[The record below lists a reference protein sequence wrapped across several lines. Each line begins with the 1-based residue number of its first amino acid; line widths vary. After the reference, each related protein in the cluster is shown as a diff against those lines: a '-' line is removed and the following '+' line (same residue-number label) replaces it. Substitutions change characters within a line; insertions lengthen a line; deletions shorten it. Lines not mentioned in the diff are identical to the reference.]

1 MKIDEL
7 PLDPNIINFLKSESY
22 RELYPPQKDA
32 VKAGVLDGKN
42 VLVSVPTA
50 SGKTLIAMLATLSH
64 LSKNKSKVVYLTP
77 LRALASEKFEEF
89 KKLEKIN
96 GSKIKVAISTG
107 DSNSTDNKLDDADV
121 IILTNETMDAMMT
134 FKNNW
139 IYEIGL
145 VVSDEIHL
153 IGDSGRGPT
162 LEMIL
167 TRLKT
172 GYVGK
177 KPQIIALSA
186 TISNSSD
193 LAEWLD
199 CELVESEWRPVP
211 LSEAVYSN
219 HTITNQDRA
228 ESEGNLDEKRE
239 TRHSKPAIGLG
250 LDTIAGEAQSLIF
263 TMTRSSSVATAT
275 EAGKFVAKQLKKDE
289 LEKLIKI
296 SKTILPREDDDETK
310 LVKKLAEAVK
320 NGAAFHHA
328 GLDQRCRTIIE
339 TEFKNG
345 NIKLLTATP
354 TLAAGVNLPARR
366 VIISSIFRFGSGGMA
381 PISILEYKQMCGR
394 AGRPQYDDEGESIIV
409 AKGSPDELLEHY
421 VLGKPE
427 PLESKILVDSS
438 LRIHLLGLIATSST
452 FSPFSEEKICK
463 FFSQT
468 FGGLSDDDFENK
480 ISKQLKKLKEYGM
493 IAGEGSFKPTDFG
506 KKVFWLRID
515 PKTAFDIAA
524 DLDHYLKGRKHTF
537 GILHMITN
545 LPEFYP
551 KSFYLGNLAEHM
563 KKLIRDKKDDEKLYA
578 RQEFVI
584 DDPEEEEEEGRKA
597 NCGKSLLVLHHWI
610 HDMTRKELSNQFNS
624 EPGDQFQISRNAE
637 QLAYVIREIA
647 RFWKN
652 KDLVREIDTLRQ
664 RIQHGVSEKY
674 LELVGLKNVGR
685 VRAKALYKENFKNY
699 ADLRKAPLEKLAAID
714 KIGMT
719 IAKSIKS
726 QV

>member
-1 MKIDEL
+1 MIIDEL
-7 PLDPNIINFLKSESY
+7 PLDLDTINFLKSEGY
-22 RELYPPQKDA
+22 TELYPPQEDA
-32 VKAGVLDGKN
+32 VKVGVLDGKS

-64 LSKNKSKVVYLTP
+64 LSKNKSKVIYLTP

-89 KKLEKIN
+89 KKLEKTS
-96 GSKIKVAISTG
+96 GGKIKVAISTG
-107 DSNSTDNKLDDADV
+107 DFDSKYNELDDADI

-134 FKNNW
+134 FQKSW

-177 KPQIIALSA
+177 KPQIVALSA
-186 TISNSSD
+186 TISNSSL

-199 CELVESEWRPVP
+199 CKLVESEWRPVP

-219 HTITNQDRA
+219 HTITNQDRV
-228 ESEGNLDEKRE
+228 ESEGNLDKKRE

-250 LDTIAGEAQSLIF
+250 LDIVEDGAQSLIF
-263 TMTRSSSVATAT
+263 TMTRASSVATAT
-275 EAGKFVAKQLKKDE
+275 EAGKFVAEQLKKDE

-296 SKTILPREDDDETK
+296 SKTILPRETEDQTK
-310 LVKKLAEAVK
+310 LVKKLADTVK
-320 NGAAFHHA
+320 NGTAFHHA
-328 GLDQRCRTIIE
+328 GLDQRCRTIVE

-366 VIISSIFRFGSGGMA
+366 VIISSVFRFGLNGNA

-409 AKGSPDELLEHY
+409 AKGSPNQYLEHY
-421 VLGKPE
+421 VDGIPE
-427 PLESKILVDSS
+427 SLKSQILEESS

-452 FSPFSEEKICK
+452 FSAISEEKINK

-468 FGGLSDDDFENK
+468 FGGLSDDELDDK
-480 ISKQLKKLKEYGM
+480 ISERLKELKAYDM
-493 IAGEGSFKPTDFG
+493 ITDEGGYKPTKFG
-506 KKVFWLRID
+506 QKVFWLRID
-515 PKTAFDIAA
+515 PKTASDITTHLE
-524 DLDHYLKGRKHTF
+524 DYVKGNKHTF
-537 GILHMITN
+537 GFLHMITN

-551 KSFYLGNLAEHM
+551 QFGVTE
-563 KKLIRDKKDDEKLYA
+563 KLEEKMRAIHDNFKHEKLYTN
-578 RQEFVI
+578 QKLEQ
-584 DDPEEEEEEGRKA
+584 DWTKG
-597 NCGKSLLVLHHWI
+597 LLILHHWI
-610 HDMTRKELSNQFNS
+610 DGMTYSDMSEEFNA
-624 EPGDQFQISRNAE
+624 EPGDIFQIHQNAE
-637 QLAYVIREIA
+637 RLAYIIREIA

-652 KDLVREIDTLRQ
+652 QVLVDELDTIRQRIRHGVPEKYLDLVRI
-664 RIQHGVSEKY
+664 
-674 LELVGLKNVGR
+674 KNVGR
-685 VRAKALYKENFKNY
+685 VRAKMLYKYNFHDR
-699 ADLRKAPLEKLAAID
+699 ADLREASLDKLAAID

-719 IAKSIKS
+719 IAKSIKL
-726 QV
+726 QIEKVR

>member
-1 MKIDEL
+1 MRIDEL
-7 PLDPNIINFLKSESY
+7 TLDPNTINFLKSEGY
-22 RELYPPQKDA
+22 TELYPPQKDA
-32 VKAGVLDGKN
+32 VKAGVLDGKSI
-42 VLVSVPTA
+42 LVSVPTA

-64 LSKNKSKVVYLTP
+64 LSKNKSKVIYLTP

-89 KKLEKIN
+89 KKLEKIS
-96 GSKIKVAISTG
+96 GGKIKVAISTG
-107 DSNSTDNKLDDADV
+107 DFNSKYNELDDADI

-134 FKNNW
+134 FQKSW

-153 IGDSGRGPT
+153 IGESGRGPT

-177 KPQIIALSA
+177 KPQIVALSA
-186 TISNSSD
+186 TISNSSL

-199 CELVESEWRPVP
+199 CKLVESEWRPVP

-219 HTITNQDRA
+219 HTITNQDRV
-228 ESEGNLDEKRE
+228 ESEGNLDKHRE

-250 LDTIAGEAQSLIF
+250 LDIVEDAAQSLIF
-263 TMTRSSSVATAT
+263 AMTRASSVATAT
-275 EAGKFVAKQLKKDE
+275 EAGKFVAVLLKKDE

-296 SKTILPREDDDETK
+296 SKTILPRETEDQTK
-310 LVKKLAEAVK
+310 LVKKLADTVK
-320 NGAAFHHA
+320 NGTAFHHA
-328 GLDQRCRTIIE
+328 GLDQRCRTIVE

-366 VIISSIFRFGSGGMA
+366 VIISSVFRFGPNGNA

-409 AKGSPDELLEHY
+409 AKGSPNQYLEHY
-421 VLGKPE
+421 VDGIPE
-427 PLESKILVDSS
+427 SLESQILEESS

-452 FSPFSEEKICK
+452 FSAISEEKINE

-468 FGGLSDDDFENK
+468 FGGLSDGKLEGK
-480 ISKQLKKLKEYGM
+480 ISERLRELKTYDM
-493 IAGEGSFKPTDFG
+493 ITDEGGFKPTKFG
-506 KKVFWLRID
+506 QKVFWLRID
-515 PKTAFDIAA
+515 PKTSFDITAHLEDYA
-524 DLDHYLKGRKHTF
+524 KGNKHTF
-537 GILHMITN
+537 GFLHMITN

-551 KSFYLGNLAEHM
+551 QFGVTEKLEEKMEEIYDSFKH
-563 KKLIRDKKDDEKLYA
+563 EKLYA
-578 RQEFVI
+578 EQKL
-584 DDPEEEEEEGRKA
+584 DHDWT
-597 NCGKSLLVLHHWI
+597 KSLLILHHWI
-610 HDMTRKELSNQFNS
+610 DGMTYSDMSEEFNA
-624 EPGDQFQISRNAE
+624 EPGDIFQIHQNAE
-637 QLAYVIREIA
+637 RLAYIIREIA

-652 KDLVREIDTLRQ
+652 QVLVDELDTLRQ
-664 RIQHGVSEKY
+664 RIRHGVPEKY
-674 LELVGLKNVGR
+674 IDLVRIKNVGR
-685 VRAKALYKENFKNY
+685 VRAKILYKYNFHDR
-699 ADLRKAPLEKLAAID
+699 ADLREASLDKLAAID

-719 IAKSIKS
+719 IAKSIKL
-726 QV
+726 QIEKVR

>member
-1 MKIDEL
+1 MRIDEL
-7 PLDPNIINFLKSESY
+7 QLDPSTINFLKSEGY
-22 RELYPPQKDA
+22 TELYPPQKDA
-32 VKAGVLDGKN
+32 VKAGVLDGKS

-50 SGKTLIAMLATLSH
+50 SGKTLIAMLAAISH
-64 LSKNKSKVVYLTP
+64 LSKNKSKVIYLTP

-107 DSNSTDNKLDDADV
+107 DSNSTDNRLDDADV

-134 FKNNW
+134 FQKSW

-186 TISNSSD
+186 TISNSSL

-199 CELVESEWRPVP
+199 CKLIESEWRPVP

-219 HTITNQDRA
+219 HTITNQDRV
-228 ESEGNLDEKRE
+228 ESEGNLDRKRE
-239 TRHSKPAIGLG
+239 SRHKKAEIGLG
-250 LDTIAGEAQSLIF
+250 LDTIEDQAQSLIF
-263 TMTRSSSVATAT
+263 TMTRASSVATAT

-296 SKTILPREDDDETK
+296 SKTILPKETEDQTK
-310 LVKKLAEAVK
+310 LVTKLADMVK
-320 NGAAFHHA
+320 NGVAFHHA

-345 NIKLLTATP
+345 HIKLLTSTP

-366 VIISSIFRFGSGGMA
+366 VIISNVFRFGSNGNA
-381 PISILEYKQMCGR
+381 PITILEYKQMCGR
-394 AGRPQYDDEGESIIV
+394 AGRPQYDDEGESIII
-409 AKGSPDELLEHY
+409 AKGSPHDYLEHY
-421 VLGKPE
+421 IDGEPE
-427 PLESKILVDSS
+427 SLESQILGDSS

-452 FSPFSEEKICK
+452 FSSVSEKKIND

-468 FGGLSDDDFENK
+468 FGGLSDTELENN
-480 ISKQLKKLKEYGM
+480 ISERLKDLKEYDM
-493 IAGEGSFKPTDFG
+493 ITDEDGFKPTKFG
-506 KKVFWLRID
+506 QKVFWLRID
-515 PKTAFDIAA
+515 PKTASNITS
-524 DLDHYLKGRKHTF
+524 DLEHYVKGSKHTF
-537 GILHMITN
+537 GSLHMITN

-551 KSFYLGNLAEHM
+551 HFDIPE
-563 KKLIRDKKDDEKLYA
+563 KLQEYMEMVYDNFKHEKLYA
-578 RQEFVI
+578 QQELQ
-584 DDPEEEEEEGRKA
+584 K
-597 NCGKSLLVLHHWI
+597 NWTKSLLILYHWI
-610 HDMTRKELSNQFNS
+610 DGMTYSDMSEKFDA
-624 EPGDQFQISRNAE
+624 EPGDIFQIRRNTE
-637 QLAYVIREIA
+637 QLAYIIREIA

-652 KDLVREIDTLRQ
+652 QVLVDELDILRQ
-664 RIQHGVSEKY
+664 RIRHGVPEEY
-674 LELVGLKNVGR
+674 LDLVRIKNVGR
-685 VRAKALYKENFKNY
+685 VRAKILYKYNFRDRI
-699 ADLRKAPLEKLAAID
+699 DLKEVSVEKLAAID

-726 QV
+726 QIEKVR

>member
-1 MKIDEL
+1 MNIDALSLE
-7 PLDPNIINFLKSESY
+7 PNIINFLKSQGY
-22 RELYPPQKDA
+22 TKLYPPQEDA
-32 VKAGVLDGKN
+32 VKTGVLDSKS

-64 LSKNKSKVVYLTP
+64 LSKNKSKVIYLTP

-89 KKLEKIN
+89 KKLEKIS

-107 DSNSTDNKLDDADV
+107 DSNSTDNKLDDAEV
-121 IILTNETMDAMMT
+121 KILTNETMDAMMT

-186 TISNSSD
+186 TISNSSE
-193 LAEWLD
+193 LAEWLG
-199 CELVESEWRPVP
+199 CKLVESEWRPVP

-219 HTITNQDRA
+219 HTITNQDRV
-228 ESEGNLDEKRE
+228 ESEGNLDKKRE

-250 LDTIAGEAQSLIF
+250 LDTVEDGDQSLIF
-263 TMTRSSSVATAT
+263 TMTRASSVAAAT

-289 LEKLIKI
+289 LEKLDKI
-296 SKTILPREDDDETK
+296 SKTILPKETEDQTK
-310 LVKKLAEAVK
+310 LVKKLADAVK
-320 NGAAFHHA
+320 NGVAFHHA

-345 NIKLLTATP
+345 HIKLLTSTP

-366 VIISSIFRFGSGGMA
+366 VIISSVFRFGPNGNA

-409 AKGSPDELLEHY
+409 AKGSPNQYLEHY
-421 VLGKPE
+421 VDGIPE
-427 PLESKILVDSS
+427 SLESQILGDSS

-452 FSPFSEEKICK
+452 FSSISEEKINE

-468 FGGLSDDDFENK
+468 FGGLSDDKLESK
-480 ISKQLKKLKEYGM
+480 ISTRLKELKTYDM
-493 IAGEGSFKPTDFG
+493 ITDEGGFKPTKFG
-506 KKVFWLRID
+506 QKIFWLRID
-515 PKTAFDIAA
+515 PKTAFDITA
-524 DLDHYLKGRKHTF
+524 
-537 GILHMITN
+537 
-545 LPEFYP
+545 
-551 KSFYLGNLAEHM
+551 
-563 KKLIRDKKDDEKLYA
+563 
-578 RQEFVI
+578 
-584 DDPEEEEEEGRKA
+584 
-597 NCGKSLLVLHHWI
+597 
-610 HDMTRKELSNQFNS
+610 
-624 EPGDQFQISRNAE
+624 
-637 QLAYVIREIA
+637 
-647 RFWKN
+647 
-652 KDLVREIDTLRQ
+652 
-664 RIQHGVSEKY
+664 Y
-674 LELVGLKNVGR
+674 LEDYVQGN
-685 VRAKALYKENFKNY
+685 
-699 ADLRKAPLEKLAAID
+699 
-714 KIGMT
+714 
-719 IAKSIKS
+719 
-726 QV
+726 

>member
-1 MKIDEL
+1 MNIDEL
-7 PLDPNIINFLKSESY
+7 PLAPNIINFLKLQGY
-22 RELYPPQKDA
+22 TKLYPPQEDA
-32 VKAGVLDGKN
+32 VKAGVLDGKS

-50 SGKTLIAMLATLSH
+50 SGKTLIAMLAAISH
-64 LSKNKSKVVYLTP
+64 LSKNKSKVIYLTP

-134 FKNNW
+134 FQKSW

-145 VVSDEIHL
+145 VISDEIHL

-186 TISNSSD
+186 TISNSSL

-199 CELVESEWRPVP
+199 CKLVESEWRPVP

-219 HTITNQDRA
+219 HTITNLDRV
-228 ESEGNLDEKRE
+228 ESEGNLDKKRE

-250 LDTIAGEAQSLIF
+250 LDIVEGGAQSLIF
-263 TMTRSSSVATAT
+263 TMTRASSVATAT
-275 EAGKFVAKQLKKDE
+275 EAGKFVAEQLKKDE

-296 SKTILPREDDDETK
+296 SKTILPRETEDQTK
-310 LVKKLAEAVK
+310 LVKKLADAVK
-320 NGAAFHHA
+320 NGTAFHHA
-328 GLDQRCRTIIE
+328 GLDQRCRTIVE

-366 VIISSIFRFGSGGMA
+366 VIIASVFRFGLNGNA

-409 AKGSPDELLEHY
+409 AKGSPNQYLEHY
-421 VLGKPE
+421 VDGIPE
-427 PLESKILVDSS
+427 SLESQILEESS
-438 LRIHLLGLIATSST
+438 LRILLLGLIATSST
-452 FSPFSEEKICK
+452 FSAISEEKINE

-468 FGGLSDDDFENK
+468 FGGLSDGKLEGK
-480 ISKQLKKLKEYGM
+480 ISERLRELKTYDM
-493 IAGEGSFKPTDFG
+493 ITDEGGFKPTKFG
-506 KKVFWLRID
+506 QKVFWLRID
-515 PKTAFDIAA
+515 PKTAFDITTHLE
-524 DLDHYLKGRKHTF
+524 DYVKGNKHTF
-537 GILHMITN
+537 GFLHMITN

-551 KSFYLGNLAEHM
+551 QFGVTE
-563 KKLIRDKKDDEKLYA
+563 KLEEKMEEIHDNFKHEKLYA
-578 RQEFVI
+578 EQKL
-584 DDPEEEEEEGRKA
+584 DHDWT
-597 NCGKSLLVLHHWI
+597 KSLLILHHWI
-610 HDMTRKELSNQFNS
+610 EGMTYSTMSEEFIA
-624 EPGDQFQISRNAE
+624 EPGDIFLIRQNTER
-637 QLAYVIREIA
+637 LAYIIREIA
-647 RFWKN
+647 RFCKN
-652 KDLVREIDTLRQ
+652 EVLADELDSLRQ
-664 RIQHGVSEKY
+664 RIRHGVPDKY
-674 LELVGLKNVGR
+674 LGLVKIKNVGR
-685 VRAKALYKENFKNY
+685 VRAKILYKYNFHDRV
-699 ADLRKAPLEKLAAID
+699 DLRKAPLEKLAAID

-719 IAKSIKS
+719 IAKSIKL
-726 QV
+726 QIEKVR

>member
-1 MKIDEL
+1 MRIDEL
-7 PLDPNIINFLKSESY
+7 QLDPSTINFLKSEGY
-22 RELYPPQKDA
+22 TELYPPQKDA
-32 VKAGVLDGKN
+32 VKAGVLDGN
-42 VLVSVPTA
+42 SILVSVPTA
-50 SGKTLIAMLATLSH
+50 SGKTLIAMLAAISH
-64 LSKNKSKVVYLTP
+64 LSKNKSKVIYLTP

-121 IILTNETMDAMMT
+121 IILTNETMDAMMA

-250 LDTIAGEAQSLIF
+250 LDTVEGEAQSLIF

-366 VIISSIFRFGSGGMA
+366 VIISSILRFGSGGMA

-421 VLGKPE
+421 VDGIPE

-452 FSPFSEEKICK
+452 FSPFSEEKIGE

-468 FGGLSDDDFENK
+468 CGRSSDDDFEKK
-480 ISKQLKKLKEYGM
+480 ISTHTKK
-493 IAGEGSFKPTDFG
+493 
-506 KKVFWLRID
+506 
-515 PKTAFDIAA
+515 
-524 DLDHYLKGRKHTF
+524 
-537 GILHMITN
+537 
-545 LPEFYP
+545 
-551 KSFYLGNLAEHM
+551 
-563 KKLIRDKKDDEKLYA
+563 
-578 RQEFVI
+578 
-584 DDPEEEEEEGRKA
+584 
-597 NCGKSLLVLHHWI
+597 
-610 HDMTRKELSNQFNS
+610 
-624 EPGDQFQISRNAE
+624 
-637 QLAYVIREIA
+637 
-647 RFWKN
+647 
-652 KDLVREIDTLRQ
+652 
-664 RIQHGVSEKY
+664 
-674 LELVGLKNVGR
+674 
-685 VRAKALYKENFKNY
+685 
-699 ADLRKAPLEKLAAID
+699 
-714 KIGMT
+714 
-719 IAKSIKS
+719 
-726 QV
+726 

>member
-1 MKIDEL
+1 MIIAEL
-7 PLDPNIINFLKSESY
+7 PLEPNTINFLKSEGY
-22 RELYPPQKDA
+22 TELYPPQEDA
-32 VKAGVLDGKN
+32 VKVGVLDGKS

-64 LSKNKSKVVYLTP
+64 LSKNKSKVIYLTP

-89 KKLEKIN
+89 KKLEKTS
-96 GSKIKVAISTG
+96 GGKIKVAISTG
-107 DSNSTDNKLDDADV
+107 DFDSKYNELDDADV

-134 FKNNW
+134 FQKSW

-177 KPQIIALSA
+177 KPQIVALSA
-186 TISNSSD
+186 TISNSSL

-199 CELVESEWRPVP
+199 CKLVESEWRPVP

-219 HTITNQDRA
+219 HTITNQDRV
-228 ESEGNLDEKRE
+228 ESEGNLDKKRE

-250 LDTIAGEAQSLIF
+250 LDIVEDGAQSLIF
-263 TMTRSSSVATAT
+263 TMTRASSVATAT
-275 EAGKFVAKQLKKDE
+275 EAGKFVAEQLKKDE

-296 SKTILPREDDDETK
+296 SKTILPRETEDQTK
-310 LVKKLAEAVK
+310 LVKKLADTVK
-320 NGAAFHHA
+320 NGTAFHHA
-328 GLDQRCRTIIE
+328 GLDQRCRTIVE

-366 VIISSIFRFGSGGMA
+366 VIISSVFRFGLNGNA

-409 AKGSPDELLEHY
+409 AKGSPNQYLEHY
-421 VLGKPE
+421 VDGIPE
-427 PLESKILVDSS
+427 SLESQILEESS

-452 FSPFSEEKICK
+452 FSAISEEKINK

-468 FGGLSDDDFENK
+468 FGGLSDDELDDK
-480 ISKQLKKLKEYGM
+480 ISERLKELKTYDM
-493 IAGEGSFKPTDFG
+493 ITDEGGYKPTKFG
-506 KKVFWLRID
+506 QKVFWLRID
-515 PKTAFDIAA
+515 PKTASDITTHLE
-524 DLDHYLKGRKHTF
+524 DYVKGNKHTF
-537 GILHMITN
+537 GFLHMITN

-551 KSFYLGNLAEHM
+551 QFGVTE
-563 KKLIRDKKDDEKLYA
+563 KLEEKMRAIHDNFKHEKLYTN
-578 RQEFVI
+578 QKLEQ
-584 DDPEEEEEEGRKA
+584 DWTKG
-597 NCGKSLLVLHHWI
+597 LLILHHWI
-610 HDMTRKELSNQFNS
+610 DGMTYSDMSEEFNA
-624 EPGDQFQISRNAE
+624 EPGDIFQIHQNAE
-637 QLAYVIREIA
+637 RLAYIIREIA

-652 KDLVREIDTLRQ
+652 QVLVDELDTIRQRIRHGVPEKYLDLVRI
-664 RIQHGVSEKY
+664 
-674 LELVGLKNVGR
+674 KNVGR
-685 VRAKALYKENFKNY
+685 VRAKMLYKYNFHDR
-699 ADLRKAPLEKLAAID
+699 ADLREASLDKLAAID

-719 IAKSIKS
+719 IAKSIKL
-726 QV
+726 QIEKVR

>member
-1 MKIDEL
+1 MRINEL
-7 PLDPNIINFLKSESY
+7 QLDPNTINFLKSEGY
-22 RELYPPQKDA
+22 TELYPPQKDA
-32 VKAGVLDGKN
+32 IKAGVLDGKS

-50 SGKTLIAMLATLSH
+50 SGKTLIAMLAAISH
-64 LSKNKSKVVYLTP
+64 LAKNKSKVIYLTP

-89 KKLEKIN
+89 KKLGKIN

-134 FKNNW
+134 FQKSW

-177 KPQIIALSA
+177 KPQIVALSA
-186 TISNSSD
+186 TISNSSL

-199 CELVESEWRPVP
+199 CKLVESEWRPVP

-219 HTITNQDRA
+219 HTITNQDRV
-228 ESEGNLDEKRE
+228 ESEGNLDKKRE

-250 LDTIAGEAQSLIF
+250 LDIVENGAQSLIF
-263 TMTRSSSVATAT
+263 TMTRASSVATAT
-275 EAGKFVAKQLKKDE
+275 EAGKFVAEKLKKDE

-296 SKTILPREDDDETK
+296 SKTILPRETEDQTK
-310 LVKKLAEAVK
+310 LVKKLADTVK
-320 NGAAFHHA
+320 NGTAFHHA
-328 GLDQRCRTIIE
+328 GLDQRCRTIVE

-366 VIISSIFRFGSGGMA
+366 VIISSVFRFGPNGNA

-409 AKGSPDELLEHY
+409 AKGSPNQYLEHY
-421 VLGKPE
+421 VDGIPE
-427 PLESKILVDSS
+427 SLESQILEESS

-452 FSPFSEEKICK
+452 FSAISEEKINE

-468 FGGLSDDDFENK
+468 FGGLSDGKLEGK
-480 ISKQLKKLKEYGM
+480 ISERLRELKTYDM
-493 IAGEGSFKPTDFG
+493 ITDEGGFKPTKFG
-506 KKVFWLRID
+506 QKVFWLRID
-515 PKTAFDIAA
+515 PKTAFDITAHLE
-524 DLDHYLKGRKHTF
+524 DYVKGNKHTF
-537 GILHMITN
+537 GFLHMITN

-551 KSFYLGNLAEHM
+551 QFGVTE
-563 KKLIRDKKDDEKLYA
+563 KLEEKMEEIHDNFKHEKLYA
-578 RQEFVI
+578 EQKL
-584 DDPEEEEEEGRKA
+584 DHDWT
-597 NCGKSLLVLHHWI
+597 KSLLILHHWI
-610 HDMTRKELSNQFNS
+610 DGMTYSTMSEEFNA
-624 EPGDQFQISRNAE
+624 EPGDIFLIRQNTER
-637 QLAYVIREIA
+637 LAYIIREIA

-652 KDLVREIDTLRQ
+652 EVLANELDTLRQ
-664 RIQHGVSEKY
+664 RIRHGVPEKY
-674 LELVGLKNVGR
+674 LDLVKIKNVGR
-685 VRAKALYKENFKNY
+685 VRAKILYKYNFHDRV
-699 ADLRKAPLEKLAAID
+699 DLKKVTLEKLAAID
-714 KIGMT
+714 KIGMA
-719 IAKSIKS
+719 IAKSIKL
-726 QV
+726 QIEKVE

>member
-1 MKIDEL
+1 MNIDTL
-7 PLDPNIINFLKSESY
+7 SLDPNTINFLKSQGY
-22 RELYPPQKDA
+22 TKLYPPQEDA
-32 VKAGVLDGKN
+32 VKTGVLDGSS

-64 LSKNKSKVVYLTP
+64 LSKNKSKVIYLTP
-77 LRALASEKFEEF
+77 LRALAAEKFEEF

-96 GSKIKVAISTG
+96 GSKLKVAIATG
-107 DSNSTDNKLDDADV
+107 DFNSKGNELDNADV

-134 FKNNW
+134 FQKSW
-139 IYEIGL
+139 IYEIGMI
-145 VVSDEIHL
+145 VSDEVHL

-186 TISNSSD
+186 TISNSSE
-193 LAEWLD
+193 LAEWLG
-199 CELVESEWRPVP
+199 CKLVESEWRPVP

-219 HTITNQDRA
+219 HTITNQDRV
-228 ESEGNLDEKRE
+228 ESEGNLDKKRE

-250 LDTIAGEAQSLIF
+250 LDTVEDGDQSLIF
-263 TMTRSSSVATAT
+263 TMTRASSVAAAT
-275 EAGKFVAKQLKKDE
+275 EAGKFVAQQLKKDE
-289 LEKLIKI
+289 LEKLDKI
-296 SKTILPREDDDETK
+296 SKTILPKETEDQTK
-310 LVKKLAEAVK
+310 LVKKLADTVK

-345 NIKLLTATP
+345 HIKLLTSTP

-366 VIISSIFRFGSGGMA
+366 VIISSVFRFGPNGNA

-409 AKGSPDELLEHY
+409 AKGSPNQYLEHY
-421 VLGKPE
+421 VDGIPE
-427 PLESKILVDSS
+427 SLESQILGDSS

-452 FSPFSEEKICK
+452 FSPISEEKINE

-468 FGGLSDDDFENK
+468 FGGLSDDKLESK
-480 ISKQLKKLKEYGM
+480 ISTRLKELKTYDM
-493 IAGEGSFKPTDFG
+493 ITDEGGFKPTKFG
-506 KKVFWLRID
+506 QKIFWLRID
-515 PKTAFDIAA
+515 PKTAFNITA
-524 DLDHYLKGRKHTF
+524 YLEDYVQGNKHTF
-537 GILHMITN
+537 GFLHMITN

-551 KSFYLGNLAEHM
+551 QFGVTE
-563 KKLIRDKKDDEKLYA
+563 KLEEKMEEIHDNFKHEKLYA
-578 RQEFVI
+578 NQKL
-584 DDPEEEEEEGRKA
+584 DQDWT
-597 NCGKSLLVLHHWI
+597 KSLLILYHWI
-610 HDMTRKELSNQFNS
+610 DGMTYSNMSQEFNA
-624 EPGDQFQISRNAE
+624 EPGDIFQIRQNTE
-637 QLAYVIREIA
+637 HLAYIIREIA

-652 KDLVREIDTLRQ
+652 QVLVDELDTLRQ
-664 RIQHGVSEKY
+664 RIRHGVPEKY
-674 LELVGLKNVGR
+674 LDLVRIKNVGR
-685 VRAKALYKENFKNY
+685 VRAKMLYKYNFHNRV
-699 ADLRKAPLEKLAAID
+699 DLRKVSVAKLAAID

-719 IAKSIKS
+719 IAKSIKL
-726 QV
+726 QIE

>member
-1 MKIDEL
+1 MNINEL
-7 PLDPNIINFLKSESY
+7 PLTPNIINFLKLQGY
-22 RELYPPQKDA
+22 TKLYPPQEDA
-32 VKAGVLDGKN
+32 VKAGVLDGKS

-50 SGKTLIAMLATLSH
+50 SGKTLIAMLAAISH
-64 LSKNKSKVVYLTP
+64 LSKNKSKVIYLTP

-134 FKNNW
+134 FQKSW

-186 TISNSSD
+186 TISNSSL

-199 CELVESEWRPVP
+199 CKLVESEWRPVP

-219 HTITNQDRA
+219 HTITNQDRV
-228 ESEGNLDEKRE
+228 ESEGNLDKKRE

-250 LDTIAGEAQSLIF
+250 LDIVEDGAQSLIF
-263 TMTRSSSVATAT
+263 TMTRASSVATAT
-275 EAGKFVAKQLKKDE
+275 EAGKFVAEQLKKDE

-296 SKTILPREDDDETK
+296 SKTILPRETEDQTK
-310 LVKKLAEAVK
+310 LVKKLADAVK
-320 NGAAFHHA
+320 NGTAFHHA
-328 GLDQRCRTIIE
+328 GLDQRCRTIVE

-366 VIISSIFRFGSGGMA
+366 VIISSVFRFGPNGNA

-409 AKGSPDELLEHY
+409 AKGSPNQYLEHY
-421 VLGKPE
+421 VDGIPE
-427 PLESKILVDSS
+427 SLESQILEESS

-452 FSPFSEEKICK
+452 FSAISEEKINE

-468 FGGLSDDDFENK
+468 FGGLSDDKLDGK
-480 ISKQLKKLKEYGM
+480 ISERLKELKTYDM
-493 IAGEGSFKPTDFG
+493 ITDEGGFKPTKFG
-506 KKVFWLRID
+506 QKVFWLRID
-515 PKTAFDIAA
+515 PKTAFDITAHLE
-524 DLDHYLKGRKHTF
+524 DYVKGNKHTF
-537 GILHMITN
+537 GFLHMITN

-551 KSFYLGNLAEHM
+551 QFGVTE
-563 KKLIRDKKDDEKLYA
+563 KLEEKMEEVHDNFKHEKLYVE
-578 RQEFVI
+578 QKL
-584 DDPEEEEEEGRKA
+584 DHDWT
-597 NCGKSLLVLHHWI
+597 KSLLILHYWI
-610 HDMTRKELSNQFNS
+610 DGMTYSTMSEEFNA
-624 EPGDQFQISRNAE
+624 EPGDIFQIRQNTE
-637 QLAYVIREIA
+637 RFVYIIREIA

-652 KDLVREIDTLRQ
+652 QVLVDELDILRQ
-664 RIQHGVSEKY
+664 RIRHGVPEKY
-674 LELVGLKNVGR
+674 LDLVKIKNVGR
-685 VRAKALYKENFKNY
+685 VRAKMLYKYNFRDRI
-699 ADLRKAPLEKLAAID
+699 DLRKATLEKLAAID

-719 IAKSIKS
+719 VAKSIKL
-726 QV
+726 QIEKVE